1 MIKSIYREFN
11 KDKYI
16 KEIKYKNDKSIKITY
31 IHQKKFNP
39 KYLVNNDH
47 IFFSGGY
54 RTILTSDTKNET
66 INPLDLTSQYPVEK
80 FQTAIESKVIK
91 DVFSNLETNKLDIM
105 KLLAFANLFGLLIL
119 IYYQVIGG

>member
-1 MIKSIYREFN
+1 MFKSIYREFN

-16 KEIKYKNDKSIKITY
+16 KEIKYKNDKSITITY
-31 IHQKKFNP
+31 IHKNNFKP

-47 IFFSGGY
+47 IFLSNGY

-66 INPLDLTSQYPVEK
+66 INPLDLSSQYPVEK

-91 DVFSNLETNKLDIM
+91 DVFSNLETNKIDIM
-105 KLLAFANLFGLLIL
+105 KILAFANLFGLAIL
-119 IYYQVIGG
+119 IYYQVMGG

>member
-1 MIKSIYREFN
+1 MFKTIYREFN

-16 KEIKYKNDKSIKITY
+16 KEIKYKSDKSIQITY
-31 IHQKKFNP
+31 IHQSKFKP
-39 KYLVNNDH
+39 KYLINNNH
-47 IFFSGGY
+47 IFHSGGY